1 MIIAIMIIL
10 YLYRL
15 QLVPTSAIPITRE
28 EFQLIA
34 QLFVDDTDLNIEN
47 NGKESKQQIIIR
59 VQKTLNAWHEALNFT
74 GGELKLEKCY

>member
-10 YLYRL
+10 YLYHL
-15 QLVPTSAIPITRE
+15 QLVPTSCTPISRD

-47 NGKESKQQIIIR
+47 NRSKTEIDIINRAQLIL
-59 VQKTLNAWHEALNFT
+59 TA
-74 GGELKLEKCY
+74 